1 MKKARSPNGTRK
13 PRVLSRS
20 QRIAHNLRGRERYL
34 ERKIASAPVEKK
46 PSVVEIKRATRAR
59 VVAAKMVEDPS
70 LSVGEAIRAV
80 GLPESM
86 ATHPAQVVNTPEW
99 NELLDQMLPRGELL
113 ATHKGLLRASRID
126 HMIFADGPKTAEDGR
141 AWIAARNEKL
151 KPSDEP
157 YTIDD
162 ALTDDDIRA
171 MLEEKNC
178 TVRRISRTENSRHVY
193 FWSPDNKARQAAL
206 DSAYKLRGD
215 FAADKAAVA
224 FSLVAL
230 ANSQREA
237 ARLDEAQST
246 PQLPKSI

>member
-13 PRVLSRS
+13 SRVLSKA
-20 QRIAHNLRGRERYL
+20 QRQLHKLRNREYQR
-34 ERKIASAPVEKK
+34 EKRRLARGDVK
-46 PSVVEIKRATRAR
+46 KTTATEKRRALR
-59 VVAAKMVEDPS
+59 AQVVAAKMVENPS

-246 PQLPKSI
+246 PQLPKII